1 MVDYKIS
8 PIFIINTM
16 PYEFTVESRDMWR
29 WVQYFIVALFPPKS
43 YLNVIFVIVCI
54 SFLDTYG

>member
-8 PIFIINTM
+8 PIFIIHTM

-29 WVQYFIVALFPPKS
+29 WVQYFVVALFPPES
-43 YLNVIFVIVCI
+43 YLNVDIV
-54 SFLDTYG
+54 FLFLTLRLA